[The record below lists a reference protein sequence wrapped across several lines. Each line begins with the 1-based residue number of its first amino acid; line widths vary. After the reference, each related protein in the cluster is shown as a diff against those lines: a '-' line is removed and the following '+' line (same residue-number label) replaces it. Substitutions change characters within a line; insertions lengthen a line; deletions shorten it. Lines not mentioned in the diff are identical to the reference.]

1 MNKKVPPR
9 PCFWAA
15 GKPSSQQL
23 LSHLAS
29 QLSPLALGAWKTKR
43 PSLLW
48 LRACT
53 AGGDPGKGRGPADGG
68 GGELSAATEQERAP
82 RPRAPAAPH
91 INTRAPE
98 TRANARPRAL
108 PGARKHTPSPTSPRV
123 SHLLCARSP
132 KHTPSCK
139 HGLAPAI
146 APETQLGSPRPPTRA
161 SHSLSKHARLAR
173 STQIRLAAAT
183 ALPNSLQNTPP
194 QHQVPA
200 HTPGFTRAKHT
211 RALTAAPVNPQPEW
225 PRFPR
230 APQPRVPAPS
240 S

>member
-9 PCFWAA
+9 PCFGAA
-15 GKPSSQQL
+15 GKPSSQQVL
-23 LSHLAS
+23 PHLVS

-43 PSLLW
+43 PSPPS
-48 LRACT
+48 LRAPR
-53 AGGDPGKGRGPADGG
+53 AGIQARGAGPRTE
-68 GGELSAATEQERAP
+68 GELSAATEQERAP

-108 PGARKHTPSPTSPRV
+108 PGARKHTPSPTSPSV

-146 APETQLGSPRPPTRA
+146 APETQLGSPRSPDHPKALPTR
-161 SHSLSKHARLAR
+161 SHSTRVSHAALKTYLLLRPHSPTRSKTRPHNTRSPRTLQVSLA
-173 STQIRLAAAT
+173 
-183 ALPNSLQNTPP
+183 P
-194 QHQVPA
+194 
-200 HTPGFTRAKHT
+200 
-211 RALTAAPVNPQPEW
+211 
-225 PRFPR
+225 
-230 APQPRVPAPS
+230 
-240 S
+240 